1 MRYINRIRMRK
12 IEVLWESVEKTFEED
27 RSAAQMIQI
36 RLGSDGGGQC
46 TSESPEEHPVS

>member
-1 MRYINRIRMRK
+1 MRK

-36 RLGSDGGGQC
+36 DLVPGTIRRKG
-46 TSESPEEHPVS
+46 ENE